1 MGNWWR
7 RQQRLWSVER
17 VQTSGSAL
25 TGSIVRHCN
34 HQPVPAAC
42 SGSVGADSAVQQVDN
57 SDPRSS
63 RCVTEISSRQA
74 HSQYLDNTVSRQYRY
89 LRGPEI
95 WILQPSMFEINMLKK
110 ARCDSYHVLGRF
122 SFLRTYLRTA
132 EPQTFSIFVCGEG
145 LKVLPGFGYD
155 ARYHISN
162 LPLSKLN

>member
-25 TGSIVRHCN
+25 TGSFVRHCN

-95 WILQPSMFEINMLKK
+95 WILQPSMFEKK
-110 ARCDSYHVLGRF
+110 FQLLYNDPLVTLPF
-122 SFLRTYLRTA
+122 LSFTLTVHH
-132 EPQTFSIFVCGEG
+132 ESG
-145 LKVLPGFGYD
+145 L
-155 ARYHISN
+155 
-162 LPLSKLN
+162 